1 MHWLTWLQL
10 AVSAALLGVIA
21 ERAHYLLFRA
31 KLSDAGW
38 AFVQRSAQAGQL
50 AQLRAFARA
59 LPDAHVSAVLRAAFD
74 PDPERDED
82 DDDLTE
88 LLSSLRERSA
98 ARLRLLRVGATL
110 ASSLG
115 LMVGILCIQ
124 RGFGEPAGLLAL
136 EAGLPQKLAM
146 SQALFAM
153 GIGVA
158 TSAVCFYALSLL
170 RPAAQALIAQSARAA
185 HLARG
190 ALASGAEPAP
200 RAPT

>member
-10 AVSAALLGVIA
+10 GVSAALLGAIA

-31 KLSDAGW
+31 KLSEEGW
-38 AFVQRSAQAGQL
+38 AFVQRGVQAGEL
-50 AQLRAFARA
+50 AELRAFARA
-59 LPDAHVSAVLRAAFD
+59 QPHAHVSAVLRAAFD
-74 PDPERDED
+74 PNPERDD
-82 DDDLTE
+82 GDLAE
-88 LLSSLRERSA
+88 LLSSLHEQSA
-98 ARLRLLRVGATL
+98 ARLRVVRVGATL

-115 LMVGILCIQ
+115 LLVGILCIR

-153 GIGVA
+153 AIGVA

-170 RPAAQALIAQSARAA
+170 RPAAQALVAQSARAA
-185 HLARG
+185 HLVQD
-190 ALASGAEPAP
+190 ALASGAAQALP
-200 RAPT
+200 RPT

>member
-10 AVSAALLGVIA
+10 AVSGVLLGVIA
-21 ERAHYLLFRA
+21 ERARYLLFRA
-31 KLSDAGW
+31 KLSEEGW
-38 AFVQRSAQAGQL
+38 AFVEGSMQAREL

-59 LPDAHVSAVLRAAFD
+59 QPEAHVSAVLRAAFE
-74 PDPERDED
+74 PDPEGDQ
-82 DDDLTE
+82 DLAE
-88 LLSSLRERSA
+88 LVSWLREQSA
-98 ARLRLLRVGATL
+98 ARLRVVRVGATI

-115 LMVGILCIQ
+115 LLVAIVCIQ

-158 TSAVCFYALSLL
+158 TSAVCFYALALL

-185 HLARG
+185 YLAQD
-190 ALASGAEPAP
+190 ALASGPAP
-200 RAPT
+200 AAHAPS

>member
-10 AVSAALLGVIA
+10 VFSGVLLGVIA
-21 ERAHYLLFRA
+21 ERVRYLLFRA
-31 KLSDAGW
+31 ALSDEGW
-38 AFVQRSAQAGQL
+38 SFVQRGLQAGEIL
-50 AQLRAFARA
+50 QLRAFAQA
-59 LPDAHVSAVLRAAFD
+59 QPDTHVGAVLRAALEPD
-74 PDPERDED
+74 PDQ
-82 DDDLTE
+82 E
-88 LLSSLRERSA
+88 LAEIVSWLHERSA
-98 ARLRLLRVGATL
+98 ARLRLVRVGATL

-115 LMVGILCIQ
+115 LMTGILCIQ

-170 RPAAQALIAQSARAA
+170 KPAAQALIAQSARAA
-185 HLARG
+185 HLAQD
-190 ALASGAEPAP
+190 ALASGPAP
-200 RAPT
+200 APTAPP